1 VPPIA
6 MLQVTPSTRASMSSG
21 TVRCSSVNPETST
34 KLFAAPMTASR
45 IAIAAVHR
53 SGAMSMIGTPQATS
67 AQQNTGIY
75 RTGGLYIAGILAAR
89 AVLFLGVYEGL
100 RRVVHAVFGGS
111 GVASAALTIA
121 IVAVFTCAMG
131 MLAARA
137 MTRATLQVLKGERP
151 TSWLAGVLAGL
162 AGVIS
167 SGGLGLPGAIVWLR
181 HRGKSTRFE
190 PYAKPPEE

>member
-1 VPPIA
+1 
-6 MLQVTPSTRASMSSG
+6 LQAFTTPTNRLPAAAQAPLRALMPFAFLFYGLSQS
-21 TVRCSSVNPETST
+21 PT
-34 KLFAAPMTASR
+34 KARL
-45 IAIAAVHR
+45 
-53 SGAMSMIGTPQATS
+53 Q
-67 AQQNTGIY
+67 GIY
-75 RTGGLYIAGILAAR
+75 RTGGLYIAGILAAC

-137 MTRATLQVLKGERP
+137 LTRATLQVLKGERP
-151 TSWLAGVLAGL
+151 TSWLAGVLAAL

-190 PYAKPPEE
+190 PYAEPPEE